1 MESRDVKVPG
11 NVEVLLEGGS
21 VRVNGPLG
29 TLSEDFSHV
38 LSVRLVKEGDVVRVE
53 TLGKSRRKELA
64 AIGTVAAHIRN
75 MITGVTKGY
84 TYKLKIVYAHFPMS
98 VKVQRDRVVIEN
110 FTGERRP
117 RFAEVLENVKVS
129 VEGDD
134 VVVKGL
140 SIGDVSQ
147 TAANIEQATRVK
159 AKDPRVF
166 LDGIYVYDRSEGM

>member
-1 MESRDVKVPG
+1 M
-11 NVEVLLEGGS
+11 
-21 VRVNGPLG
+21 
-29 TLSEDFSHV
+29 
-38 LSVRLVKEGDVVRVE
+38 
-53 TLGKSRRKELA
+53 GKSRRKELA

-75 MITGVTKGY
+75 MVTGVTKGY

-98 VKVQRDRVVIEN
+98 VKVQRDRVVIDN

-117 RFAEVLENVKVS
+117 RFAEVLENVKVT

-140 SIGDVSQ
+140 SISDVSQ

>member
-21 VRVNGPLG
+21 VKVKGPLG
-29 TLSEDFSHV
+29 TLSEDFTHV
-38 LSVRLVKEGDVVRVE
+38 LGVRLVKEGDDVRVE

-75 MITGVTKGY
+75 MVTGVTKGY

-98 VKVQRDRVVIEN
+98 VKVQRDRVVIDN

-117 RFAEVLENVKVS
+117 RFAEVLENVKVT

-140 SIGDVSQ
+140 SISDVSQ